1 MSKPKKITL
10 KEAAALVHDGD
21 QIAFSGFT
29 IWRRPVALCYE
40 LIRQGKKD
48 LHLFEVQGGFHSDLL
63 VGAGCV
69 KIWEGAWMG
78 QEMLGKIGENLAR
91 KQISGEILVDDYSH
105 GQTAGRL
112 MAGALGLPFF
122 PCALA
127 MGTDIFNPEY
137 DQLAKAGLRDG
148 KHRNIPAKKYVMV
161 DDPFYGKG
169 QIALFPAVNPDVA
182 LVYAPIVGDEGTVRV
197 LSQTYNDA
205 EVIKAAKKVIVICEE
220 IVPDEYLRREPTQN
234 IAAGHEID
242 YIVECPWA
250 AHPTGSQF
258 YYDTDAKF
266 LKTFNREV
274 RSQEAFD
281 KFAEEWIFGV
291 SCHEEY
297 LEKLGTKRL
306 EELRASSIMG
316 YSTRA
321 KRGTR

>member
-91 KQISGEILVDDYSH
+91 KQINGEIIVDDYSH
-105 GQTAGRL
+105 AQTAGRL

-122 PCALA
+122 PCASA
-127 MGTDIFNPEY
+127 MGTDMFNPEY

-148 KHRNIPAKKYVMV
+148 KHRNIPKKKYVMA
-161 DDPFYGKG
+161 DDPFFGRG

-182 LVYAPIVGDEGTVRV
+182 LVYAPVVGDEGTVRV

-205 EVIKAAKKVIVICEE
+205 EVIKASKKVIVICEE

-234 IAAGHEID
+234 IACGHEID

-266 LKTFNREV
+266 LKDFNRGT
-274 RSQEAFD
+274 RTQEAFD

-321 KRGTR
+321 KRGKR

>member
-1 MSKPKKITL
+1 MSKLKIITL

-21 QIAFSGFT
+21 QVAFSGFT

-48 LHLFEVQGGFHSDLL
+48 LHLFEVQGGYHSDLL

-91 KQISGEILVDDYSH
+91 KQISGEVLVDDYSH
-105 GQTAGRL
+105 GHTAGRL

-148 KHRNIPAKKYVMV
+148 KHRHIPAQKYVMAA
-161 DDPFYGKG
+161 DPFFHRGEC
-169 QIALFPAVNPDVA
+169 LLLPAVNPDVA
-182 LVYAPIVGDEGTVRV
+182 LVYAPVVGDEGTVRV
-197 LSQTYNDA
+197 LSQSYNDA
-205 EVIKAAKKVIVICEE
+205 EVIKASRTVIVICEE
-220 IVPDEYLRREPTQN
+220 IVPDSYLRRDPGAN
-234 IAAGHEID
+234 LVSGHEID
-242 YIVECPWA
+242 YVVECPWA

-258 YYDTDAKF
+258 YYDADAEF
-266 LKTFNREV
+266 LKNYNRTV
-274 RSQEAFD
+274 RDQNAFD
-281 KFAEEWIFGV
+281 AFAEKWIFGV

-297 LEKLGTKRL
+297 LEKLGTRRL
-306 EELRASSIMG
+306 EELRASQILG
-316 YSTRA
+316 YSTRV

>member
-1 MSKPKKITL
+1 MGRPKKITL
-10 KEAAALVHDGD
+10 KEAGALVNDGD
-21 QIAFSGFT
+21 LIAFSGFT

-78 QEMLGKIGENLAR
+78 QEMLGKIGENLSR
-91 KQISGEILVDDYSH
+91 KQVNGEILVDDYSH
-105 GQTAGRL
+105 GHTAGRL

-148 KHRNIPAKKYVMV
+148 KHPNIPAKKYVMAE
-161 DDPFYGKG
+161 DPFFNRGKC
-169 QIALFPAVNPDVA
+169 LLLPAVNPDIA
-182 LVYAPIVGDEGTVRV
+182 LVYAPMVGDEGTVRV
-197 LSQTYNDA
+197 LSQSYNDA
-205 EVIKAAKKVIVICEE
+205 EVIKASKKVIVICEE
-220 IVPDEYLRREPTQN
+220 IVPDTYLRQDPTAN
-234 IAAGHEID
+234 IASGYEID
-242 YIVECPWA
+242 YVVECPWA

-258 YYDTDAKF
+258 YYDADADF
-266 LKTFNREV
+266 LKKYNRNT
-274 RSQEAFD
+274 RTQEGFD

-291 SCHEEY
+291 DSHEEY
-297 LEKLGTKRL
+297 LEKLGTRRL
-306 EELRASSIMG
+306 EEIRASQIMG
-316 YSTRA
+316 YSTRI

>member
-1 MSKPKKITL
+1 MSRPKKITL

-21 QIAFSGFT
+21 EITFSGFT

-63 VGAGCV
+63 IGAGCV

-91 KQISGEILVDDYSH
+91 KQKDGEILVDDYSH
-105 GQTAGRL
+105 GHTVGRL

-122 PCALA
+122 PCAMA

-137 DQLAKAGLRDG
+137 DQLARAGLRDG
-148 KHRNIPAKKYVMV
+148 KHRNIPAKKYEIM
-161 DDPFYGKG
+161 DDPFFSRGKC
-169 QIALFPAVNPDVA
+169 ALFPAVNPDVA

-205 EVIKAAKKVIVICEE
+205 EVIKASKTVIVICEE
-220 IVPDEYLRREPTQN
+220 IVPDECLRRDPTAN
-234 IAAGHEID
+234 IASGHEID

-258 YYDTDAKF
+258 YYDADAEF
-266 LKTFNREV
+266 LLNYNRNV
-274 RSQEAFD
+274 RDQEAFD
-281 KFAEEWIFGV
+281 KFAEEWIFSV

-297 LEKLGTKRL
+297 LEKIGTRRL
-306 EELRASSIMG
+306 EALRASHIMG
-316 YSTRA
+316 YSTRI
-321 KRGTR
+321 KRGAR

>member
-1 MSKPKKITL
+1 MGKIKKISL

-21 QIAFSGFT
+21 EVTFSGFT
-29 IWRRPVALCYE
+29 IWRRPTAICYE
-40 LIRQGKKD
+40 LIRQGVKN

-91 KQISGEILVDDYSH
+91 KQVSGEVLVDDYSH
-105 GQTAGRL
+105 GHTAGRL

-122 PCALA
+122 PCAMA

-148 KHRNIPAKKYVMV
+148 KHRNIPAKKYVMA
-161 DDPFYGKG
+161 DDPFFGRGKC
-169 QIALFPAVNPDVA
+169 ALLPAVNPDVA

-197 LSQTYNDA
+197 LSQTYNDR
-205 EVIKAAKKVIVICEE
+205 EVIKASKKVIVICEE
-220 IVPDEYLRREPTQN
+220 IVPDEILRREPTQN
-234 IAAGHEID
+234 IASGHEID
-242 YIVECPWA
+242 YVVECPWA

-258 YYDTDAKF
+258 YYDADAEF
-266 LKTFNREV
+266 LKTYNKTV

-281 KFAEEWIFGV
+281 KFADEWIFGV

-297 LEKLGTKRL
+297 LEKLGVSRL
-306 EELRASSIMG
+306 EKLRASQVLG
-316 YSTRA
+316 YSTRI
-321 KRGTR
+321 KRGVR

>member
-10 KEAAALVHDGD
+10 KEAASLINDGD
-21 QIAFSGFT
+21 EITFSGFT
-29 IWRRPVALCYE
+29 IWRRPVAICYE
-40 LIRQGKKD
+40 LIRQHKKN

-69 KIWEGAWMG
+69 SIWEGAWMG

-91 KQISGEILVDDYSH
+91 KQMNGEILVDDYSH

-122 PCALA
+122 PCALS

-137 DQLAKAGLRDG
+137 DQLARAGLRDG
-148 KHRNIPAKKYVMV
+148 KHRNIPAKKYVIA
-161 DDPFYGKG
+161 DDPFFGRGKC
-169 QIALFPAVNPDVA
+169 ALFPAVNPDVA

-197 LSQTYNDA
+197 LAQPYNDE
-205 EVIKAAKKVIVICEE
+205 EVIKASKKVIVICEE
-220 IVPDEYLRREPTQN
+220 IVPDEYLRRDPAAN
-234 IAAGHEID
+234 IASGYQID
-242 YIVECPWA
+242 YVVECPWA
-250 AHPTGSQF
+250 AHPTGSQY

-266 LKTFNREV
+266 LKDYNRNV
-274 RSQEAFD
+274 RDQKAFD
-281 KFAEEWIFGV
+281 EFAEKWIFSV
-291 SCHEEY
+291 NSHEEY
-297 LEKLGTKRL
+297 LEKLGVRKL

-321 KRGTR
+321 KRGKR